1 MDLKKLAAAAAT
13 VAALT
18 TPAAAFAA
26 GGPPADVPPAPAGTP
41 APETVSAP
49 PATDPVVSDG
59 SVAVAPP
66 ADRPTAESNP
76 GTAVR
81 DGALQRRPAT
91 PGPKASATAKRRA
104 YGAACKAES
113 KRPVKGQRGSA
124 FSRCVNALARVAG
137 NDASP
142 RAACKGTSKK
152 RVAGEKGTAFSRC
165 VTAAAKLAEQLEEAR
180 TEPVTQTTEPATQA

>member
-1 MDLKKLAAAAAT
+1 MDLKKIAAAAITA
-13 VAALT
+13 AALT
-18 TPAAAFAA
+18 APASALAA
-26 GGPPADVPPAPAGTP
+26 GPPADVPPAGTP
-41 APETVSAP
+41 TAEHVPAP
-49 PATDPVVSDG
+49 PASVPVDPAV
-59 SVAVAPP
+59 VAPP
-66 ADRPTAESNP
+66 ADRPTAENNP

-137 NDASP
+137 SHASP
-142 RAACKGTSKK
+142 RAACKGASKK

-165 VTAAAKLAEQLEEAR
+165 VTAAAKLADQLEEAQIEPVAE
-180 TEPVTQTTEPATQA
+180 TTQPVTQA